1 MHGLFLR
8 SARENHARVAMQMM
22 APFTPRS
29 MTYGQVLWTQ
39 ASLGFESRPLCTLH
53 AHTRICTQRTARRQ
67 VPGPE
72 SRHAVRDPR
81 KRAQTC
87 ELGMPAT
94 NANAPAHMRCR
105 VRAADLQ
112 VRGAATAA
120 ARVLRARGVGPGCT
134 VGTSVDEG
142 SLMILTQVCVCVC
155 ACVRACVRARACVLR
170 RDC

>member
-1 MHGLFLR
+1 MH
-8 SARENHARVAMQMM
+8 
-22 APFTPRS
+22 
-29 MTYGQVLWTQ
+29 
-39 ASLGFESRPLCTLH
+39 ASRTHTHLH
-53 AHTRICTQRTARRQ
+53 PERTARRQ

-142 SLMILTQVCVCVC
+142 PLMILTQVCVCVC
-155 ACVRACVRARACVLR
+155 VCLCVCVFVCVCVCVRACARMRVEEGLLMTMTQLAILLAGAAFAQSLI
-170 RDC
+170 